1 MLLTAWQCPWPF
13 LATRRGKAR
22 VGQGGPG
29 RGSQGEPGRS
39 SVPRVRLAAHS
50 SISPVL
56 LLLTRQERIEA
67 EARVLP
73 AVRGNRGGCD
83 LPLSG
88 ERSSFHGAM
97 FLTVGVVV
105 AEQPWFWAFADA
117 VALTLL
123 FLNVLVLVAVHARRM
138 RQYFRTRRAKQ
149 FHARVEEILG
159 ELDPATRARDPE
171 WLRTQIGTFD
181 ELERPIAAT
190 MLIERLRPASEEE
203 RVQTLAVLREAGA
216 VDSIARSTTR
226 GLPWRRAL
234 AVRTLGWIGAE
245 ETVPILI
252 ERLCDRNRY
261 VRESA
266 VRALGRI
273 GDSLA
278 LPSLAELFRSPGRVG
293 PGVVYDALV
302 AFGPEAE
309 PVSSAG
315 SVRRSLSVRIA
326 SCFGVAALSEP
337 ERARGRLEPLLGDGA
352 APVRSAAADSLGQVA
367 GERLPDALAHATR
380 DEQATVRSAATGALG
395 SYDDPRG
402 VALAVNALLDP
413 DRDTAVRAGE
423 SLVRL
428 SRCPLAGEAARQAL
442 RREESA
448 WPVERALT
456 LSSLGVV

>member
-1 MLLTAWQCPWPF
+1 MPSSPGFGRLLD
-13 LATRRGKAR
+13 
-22 VGQGGPG
+22 V
-29 RGSQGEPGRS
+29 
-39 SVPRVRLAAHS
+39 
-50 SISPVL
+50 
-56 LLLTRQERIEA
+56 
-67 EARVLP
+67 
-73 AVRGNRGGCD
+73 
-83 LPLSG
+83 
-88 ERSSFHGAM
+88 
-97 FLTVGVVV
+97 
-105 AEQPWFWAFADA
+105 

-123 FLNVLVLVAVHARRM
+123 FLNVLVLVAVHARRL

-159 ELDPATRARDPE
+159 ELDPATRARDPQ
-171 WLRTQIGTFD
+171 WLRTQIGRFD

-190 MLIERLRPASEEE
+190 MLIERLKPASEEE
-203 RVQTLAVLREAGA
+203 RLHTLAVLREAGA
-216 VDSIARSTTR
+216 VDSLAHSTAR

-234 AVRTLGWIGAE
+234 AIRTLGWIGAE
-245 ETVPILI
+245 EAVPVLI
-252 ERLCDRNRY
+252 ERLSDRNRY

-309 PVSSAG
+309 PVFAVR
-315 SVRRSLSVRIA
+315 SVRKSRPFA
-326 SCFGVAALSEP
+326 SHRASASPSLSEP
-337 ERARGRLEPLLGDGA
+337 ERARRLLEPLLGDGD
-352 APVRSAAADSLGQVA
+352 APVRSAAAQSLGQIG
-367 GERLPDALAHATR
+367 GERLPDALARATR
-380 DEQATVRSAATGALG
+380 DERAAVRSAATGALG

-428 SRCPLAGEAARQAL
+428 SRRPLAGEAARQAL

>member
-1 MLLTAWQCPWPF
+1 
-13 LATRRGKAR
+13 
-22 VGQGGPG
+22 
-29 RGSQGEPGRS
+29 
-39 SVPRVRLAAHS
+39 
-50 SISPVL
+50 
-56 LLLTRQERIEA
+56 
-67 EARVLP
+67 
-73 AVRGNRGGCD
+73 
-83 LPLSG
+83 
-88 ERSSFHGAM
+88 M
-97 FLTVGVVV
+97 FLTVGAGV
-105 AEQPWFWAFADA
+105 AEQPWFWATAGA

-123 FLNVLVLVAVHARRM
+123 FLNVLVLVAVQARRL

-159 ELDPATRARDPE
+159 ELDPATRARDPQ
-171 WLRTQIGTFD
+171 WLRTQIGRFD

-190 MLIERLRPASEEE
+190 MLIERVKPASEEE
-203 RVQTLAVLREAGA
+203 RLQTLAVLREAGA
-216 VDSIARSTTR
+216 VDSLAHSTAR
-226 GLPWRRAL
+226 GLRWRRAL
-234 AVRTLGWIGAE
+234 AIRTLGWIGAE
-245 ETVPILI
+245 ETVPVLI
-252 ERLCDRNRY
+252 ERLSDRNRY

-273 GDSLA
+273 GDSVA

-302 AFGPEAE
+302 AFGSEAE
-309 PVSSAG
+309 PVFADALGSEIA
-315 SVRRSLSVRIA
+315 SVRVA
-326 SCFGVAALSEP
+326 SCFGVAVLSEP
-337 ERARGRLEPLLGDGA
+337 ERARRLLEPLLGDGA
-352 APVRSAAADSLGQVA
+352 APVRSAAAQSLGQIG

-380 DEQATVRSAATGALG
+380 DEQAAVRSAATGALG

-428 SRCPLAGEAARQAL
+428 SRGSLAGEAATHAL

>member
-1 MLLTAWQCPWPF
+1 MF
-13 LATRRGKAR
+13 LA
-22 VGQGGPG
+22 
-29 RGSQGEPGRS
+29 
-39 SVPRVRLAAHS
+39 
-50 SISPVL
+50 
-56 LLLTRQERIEA
+56 
-67 EARVLP
+67 
-73 AVRGNRGGCD
+73 
-83 LPLSG
+83 
-88 ERSSFHGAM
+88 
-97 FLTVGVVV
+97 VGVAV
-105 AEQPWFWAFADA
+105 ANQPWFWAVADA

-123 FLNVLVLVAVHARRM
+123 FLNVVLLVAVHARRM

-159 ELDPATRARDPE
+159 ELDPATRARDPQ
-171 WLRTQIGTFD
+171 WLRTQIGKFD
-181 ELERPIAAT
+181 EVKRPIAAT
-190 MLIERLRPASEEE
+190 MLIERMKPASEEE
-203 RVQTLAVLREAGA
+203 RVHTLAVLREAGT

-234 AVRTLGWIGAE
+234 AIRTLGWIGAE
-245 ETVPILI
+245 ETVPSLI
-252 ERLCDRNRY
+252 ERLSDRNRY
-261 VRESA
+261 VREST

-273 GDSLA
+273 GDSRA
-278 LPSLAELFRSPGRVG
+278 LPSLAELFRAPGRVG

-309 PVSSAG
+309 PVFADGLGSEIA
-315 SVRRSLSVRIA
+315 SVRVA
-326 SCFGVAALSEP
+326 SCFGVAVLSEP
-337 ERARGRLEPLLGDGA
+337 ESARRLLEPLLGDEA

-395 SYDDPRG
+395 LYDDPRG
-402 VALAVNALLDP
+402 VELAVNALVDP

-428 SRCPLAGEAARQAL
+428 SRRPLAGEAARHAL
-442 RREESA
+442 RREEAA